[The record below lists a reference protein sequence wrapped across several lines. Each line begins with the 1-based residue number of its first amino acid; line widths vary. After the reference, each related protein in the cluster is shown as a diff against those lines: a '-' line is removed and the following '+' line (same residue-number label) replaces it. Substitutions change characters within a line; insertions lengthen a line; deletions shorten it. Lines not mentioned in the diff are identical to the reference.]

1 MPNSK
6 LLNVSLREITAE
18 TVGKI
23 IRLDVEESQRR
34 FVASNAISL
43 AQALFA
49 PDAWFRAIYS
59 DEEPA
64 GFVMLSD
71 ESASDPVPEAP
82 EIMIWRFM
90 IDKNYQN
97 RGIGRQ
103 ALHLVVDQARRRK
116 IFSCLYV
123 SFVPGEGSPEGFY
136 TGFGFEPTGAVEDGE
151 VILKI
156 EL

>member
-1 MPNSK
+1 
-6 LLNVSLREITAE
+6 
-18 TVGKI
+18 
-23 IRLDVEESQRR
+23 
-34 FVASNAISL
+34 
-43 AQALFA
+43 
-49 PDAWFRAIYS
+49 
-59 DEEPA
+59 
-64 GFVMLSD
+64 MLSD